1 MPYVGWWTAIKL
13 MYERAGFRAVGLLKE
28 PRLYTAST
36 IECINT
42 ISEENIKL
50 RMGFHK
56 SVNRMDNVF
65 STARGETELEM
76 TKGRL
81 KVKLK

>member
-1 MPYVGWWTAIKL
+1 MD
-13 MYERAGFRAVGLLKE
+13 ERAGFRAVGLLKE

-56 SVNRMDNVF
+56 SMNRMDNVF